1 MSLTQVFQFMH
12 EESWASVTWSWT
24 FAGWR
29 VLNLGC
35 TSDWTQHS
43 SISGSKMACVNYAAF
58 VIVIKNNLC
67 VIFYTIFWFRQ
78 EWFDVLMSILFVCRY
93 ERYFLS
99 LYFLCPPVCMKFWPI
114 SGCNPFTQVHWFC
127 RTDCWLYDLRYLD
140 LKSCC
145 LRLAF
150 FPGAQLWLLSL
161 WLWFAVG
168 SNLPA
173 GFSYVMQQAP
183 LRARWG
189 RPVMQLR
196 YQIPMWS
203 CTTAPWATSV
213 FYTGRCRCQQTV
225 ECD

>member
-1 MSLTQVFQFMH
+1 MPLLLL
-12 EESWASVTWSWT
+12 W
-24 FAGWR
+24 
-29 VLNLGC
+29 LK
-35 TSDWTQHS
+35 
-43 SISGSKMACVNYAAF
+43 I
-58 VIVIKNNLC
+58 IIC

-78 EWFDVLMSILFVCRY
+78 EWFDVWNIFFTFWKSEMKKKIQTSNRTMSTSILFVCRY

-189 RPVMQLR
+189 VA
-196 YQIPMWS
+196 IPDTNVKLHHSTMGHLCVLHWQ
-203 CTTAPWATSV
+203 V
-213 FYTGRCRCQQTV
+213 
-225 ECD
+225 

>member
-1 MSLTQVFQFMH
+1 MIWCLKYFFH
-12 EESWASVTWSWT
+12 I
-24 FAGWR
+24 
-29 VLNLGC
+29 L
-35 TSDWTQHS
+35 
-43 SISGSKMACVNYAAF
+43 KMKKTKTNQQQNNVN
-58 VIVIKNNLC
+58 IH
-67 VIFYTIFWFRQ
+67 
-78 EWFDVLMSILFVCRY
+78 FVCVCVY

-99 LYFLCPPVCMKFWPI
+99 FCFLCPPVCMKFWPI
-114 SGCNPFTQVHWFC
+114 SVCNPFTQVHCFS

-145 LRLAF
+145 LWLAF

-161 WLWFAVG
+161 WLGFAVG

-189 RPVMQLR
+189 GPVMQWR

-213 FYTGRCRCQQTV
+213 FYTGMCRRRPTI